1 VKTDQR
7 RADDGGR
14 DALARFSDLRQRDR
28 ADRFKCRHFGVPL
41 CTGTL
46 LRLCRASKPSGICN
60 FPAGTAERRQLEIR
74 YMQVLLTG
82 AAGFI
87 GFTSRKPCWRAVT
100 KSWASTTSI
109 PITKSL
115 LKEARLAK
123 LTGQKGFAFEKLDIS
138 DRDAMLELAAK
149 YPGVTHVIHLAAQAG
164 VRHSLTD
171 PYTYVTSN
179 VMGQVILLE
188 LARKFSKL
196 EHFVYASS
204 SSVYGGNTKLPFS
217 VDDETEQ
224 PNSLYAATKKA
235 DELIGHTYA
244 HLYGV
249 PSTGLRFFTV
259 YGPWGRPDMAAFLFT
274 RAILADEPI
283 SVFNHGEMWRDFT
296 YVDDIVSGIL
306 AAVAHK
312 PKRTPPHAVYNL
324 GNHKSEKLTTSSA
337 FWRAR
342 SGAKRLTNSNRCSPA
357 TLRVPTP
364 ISMPHAAIWASIR
377 RHRSARA
384 SPAS

>member
-1 VKTDQR
+1 
-7 RADDGGR
+7 
-14 DALARFSDLRQRDR
+14 
-28 ADRFKCRHFGVPL
+28 
-41 CTGTL
+41 
-46 LRLCRASKPSGICN
+46 
-60 FPAGTAERRQLEIR
+60 
-74 YMQVLLTG
+74 MQVLLTG

-87 GFTSRKPCWRAVT
+87 GYHVAQALLARGEEVVGVDNLNTYYEVT
-100 KSWASTTSI
+100 
-109 PITKSL
+109 

-123 LTGQKGFAFEKLDIS
+123 LTGQKGFSFERLDIA
-138 DRDAMLELAAK
+138 DRDAMLALASK
-149 YPGVTHVIHLAAQAG
+149 YPGTTHVVHLAAQAG

-188 LARKFSKL
+188 LARKLSKL

-244 HLYGV
+244 HLYGI
-249 PSTGLRFFTV
+249 PATGLRFFTV

-274 RAILADEPI
+274 RAILKDEPI
-283 SVFNHGEMWRDFT
+283 RVFNHGEMWRDFT
-296 YVDDIVSGIL
+296 YVDDIVAGVL
-306 AAVAHK
+306 AAVAHR

-324 GNHKSEKLTTSSA
+324 GNHTSEKLTDFIA
-337 FWRAR
+337 ILENALGRKAR
-342 SGAKRLTNSNRCSPA
+342 YQFEPMQPGDVARTYADIEASRRDLGFEPK
-357 TLRVPTP
+357 TP
-364 ISMPHAAIWASIR
+364 ISEGVPRFVAWYKDYYR
-377 RHRSARA
+377 EW
-384 SPAS
+384 PKN